1 MITGGQ
7 IRAARAALRW
17 SVQELAHKAGVS
29 TQTIKRFEVVEGIPQ
44 SRTQTLLDVK
54 SALEA
59 GGIEFTGT
67 PEDGPGIRLRTSRRP
82 E

>member
-7 IRAARAALRW
+7 MRAARAALRW

-44 SRTQTLLDVK
+44 SRTQTLLNIK

-59 GGIEFTGT
+59 GGIEFVGT
-67 PEDGPGIRLRTSRRP
+67 SSDRPGILITAK
-82 E
+82 